1 MIENYQKWHIVHAF
15 IFIYD
20 NTTNCYIFY
29 GLLDTFMLDLSSSCH
44 FLFSSKLGKKCTGTS
59 SSRQE
64 CTRTWVL
71 ILRAWPNCTGKNQS
85 YIQLKTD
92 CYLHLGLHWESD
104 RPKSFSELVDGRDQS
119 KFLRY
124 VTPGEYGTRKEG
136 VFISVNSGVDYSIY
150 SSSSSSSIGWYK

>member
-1 MIENYQKWHIVHAF
+1 MLSMLYTEICPKVRRHNARVDPSYAI
-15 IFIYD
+15 I
-20 NTTNCYIFY
+20 
-29 GLLDTFMLDLSSSCH
+29 LLLFFFFPSGVYSYLSVDTPSMT
-44 FLFSSKLGKKCTGTS
+44 KLY
-59 SSRQE
+59 
-64 CTRTWVL
+64 
-71 ILRAWPNCTGKNQS
+71 S

-104 RPKSFSELVDGRDQS
+104 RPKSSSELVDGRDQS

-150 SSSSSSSIGWYK
+150 SSSSGSSIGWYK